1 MVGGVGHCGESDEHA
16 VRSQRDARRR
26 VASDWPWAMF
36 KHTRGQRPEI
46 SISLC
51 LMDTPADPYELFDRW
66 FAEAKETEPRVPEAV
81 AVATADSQGRPS
93 VRQVLLK
100 AVDSRGFVFYTNLGS
115 RKASEAVVNPFAAM
129 NFHWKTQSRQ
139 VQVRGACVPVSN
151 EEADAYFATRARA
164 SKIGAWASKQ
174 SQPMEGRGE
183 FESRIAKYTARFGLG
198 DVPRPPFWSGFRIE
212 PDVIEFWEDR
222 SFRLHLRH
230 AYQRTESGWTI
241 TELYP

>member
-1 MVGGVGHCGESDEHA
+1 MN
-16 VRSQRDARRR
+16 
-26 VASDWPWAMF
+26 
-36 KHTRGQRPEI
+36 
-46 SISLC
+46 
-51 LMDTPADPYELFDRW
+51 TPADPYELFDRW

-81 AVATADSQGRPS
+81 AVATADAQGRPS

-115 RKASEAVVNPFAAM
+115 LKATDLGANPHAAM

-139 VQVRGACVPVSN
+139 VQVRGACVPVSDD
-151 EEADAYFATRARA
+151 EADAYFASRART

-183 FESRIAKYTARFGLG
+183 FERRIAKYTARFGIG
-198 DVPRPPFWSGFRIE
+198 EVPRPPFWSGFRIE

-222 SFRLHLRH
+222 TFRLHLRH
-230 AYQRTESGWTI
+230 AYQRTETGWTI